1 MADLERGRVIGHGP
15 CPNCGHPAAYKA
27 NKKEHVYV
35 YCVVEGDGGCHS
47 GTQSR
52 STKGDRELA
61 KRVTKWSSKADQRK
75 FLGEDVLPAK
85 PKAEK
90 PADKPAETG
99 GKSFW
104 DKEIF

>member
-1 MADLERGRVIGHGP
+1 MADVERGRVIGHGP

-35 YCVVEGDGGCHS
+35 YCVTEGDGGCHS

-52 STKGDRELA
+52 SAKGDRELA
-61 KRVTKWSSKADQRK
+61 RRVTKWSSKADQRK
-75 FLGEDVLPAK
+75 FLGEEAP
-85 PKAEK
+85 EK
-90 PADKPAETG
+90 PAAKPAETG

-104 DKEIF
+104 DREIF